1 MRTFND
7 LLEVGENEAN
17 RMQFVY
23 EAISEHKSSDLYKTA
38 QIADEYD
45 RKQNRTIVQ
54 FQKLLYDATG
64 RAIPDN
70 VSANYKI
77 TSGFFNRFT
86 TQQVQFLLGNGV
98 TWEDETTKDYL
109 GEDFDQKLQVA
120 AKASLGAG
128 VSFGFYNYDHLE
140 VFTALEYVPLYDEE
154 NGALMAGIRFW
165 QVDAQKPLRATL
177 YETDGITE
185 YIWEDGEGR
194 ILKEKRP
201 YILTL
206 ISTGVDE
213 AEIFAGENYPTFPIV
228 PLWANPHRQS
238 ELVGLR
244 EQIDAYDLIK
254 SGYAND
260 EADCAQ
266 IYWLM
271 ENAGGM
277 TDDDVQHFMDRLRLS
292 HAAVADTD
300 NSRVTP
306 YTQEPP
312 YQSREAFLTRIEYDI
327 YRDFGAMNPKDVAAG
342 NITATQIKAAYQ
354 AQDEEADDFEYYII
368 EFVQQILAL
377 QGLEGTPQFDRNRV
391 ANELEEVN
399 MVVSE
404 AEWLDDET
412 ILDLLPNITPDM
424 KEAIMERKDAQDA
437 QRLQSDDEM
446 EARVKAMVEDILK
459 GQQPGAVEQDN
470 NGGYRY
476 VE

>member
-1 MRTFND
+1 MRTYND

-98 TWEDETTKDYL
+98 TWEDEATKDYL
-109 GEDFDQKLQVA
+109 GEDFDKQLQVA

-177 YETDGITE
+177 YEIDGITE

-194 ILKEKRP
+194 ILKDKRP
-201 YILTL
+201 YIITL

-254 SGYAND
+254 SGFCNTID
-260 EADCAQ
+260 EASF
-266 IYWLM
+266 IYWTIN
-271 ENAGGM
+271 NAGGM
-277 TDDDVQHFMDRLRLS
+277 DEIDLSEFVQRLKTIHAANVEDTGATAQANSLEAPHEGREALLDRL
-292 HAAVADTD
+292 AKDMYADYMALNID
-300 NSRVTP
+300 
-306 YTQEPP
+306 E
-312 YQSREAFLTRIEYDI
+312 IKG
-327 YRDFGAMNPKDVAAG
+327 GAN
-342 NITATQIKAAYQ
+342 TATQIRAAY
-354 AQDEEADDFEYYII
+354 EPMNNKADQFEYCVI
-368 EFVQQILAL
+368 EFL
-377 QGLEGTPQFDRNRV
+377 QGILSVAGLEDNPTFTRSYLVNTT
-391 ANELEEVN
+391 EEISVLLQ
-399 MVVSE
+399 
-404 AEWLDDET
+404 AAQYLDDEYVT
-412 ILDLLPNITPDM
+412 RKILTLLG
-424 KEAIMERKDAQDA
+424 DADKA
-437 QRLQSDDEM
+437 DEIIANMDEYDYQRLAGETDE
-446 EARVKAMVEDILK
+446 EPPIEESI
-459 GQQPGAVEQDN
+459 E
-470 NGGYRY
+470 
-476 VE
+476 E

>member
-1 MRTFND
+1 MRTYND

-86 TQQVQFLLGNGV
+86 TQQVKFLLGNGV
-98 TWEDETTKDYL
+98 TWEDKTTKDYL

-228 PLWANPHRQS
+228 PLWANPHKQS

-254 SGYAND
+254 SGFCNTID
-260 EADCAQ
+260 EASF
-266 IYWLM
+266 IYWTIN
-271 ENAGGM
+271 NAGGM
-277 TDDDVQHFMDRLRLS
+277 DEIDLAEFVQRLKTIHAANVEDTGATAQPNSLEAPHEGREALLDRL
-292 HAAVADTD
+292 AKDMYADYMALNID
-300 NSRVTP
+300 
-306 YTQEPP
+306 E
-312 YQSREAFLTRIEYDI
+312 IKG
-327 YRDFGAMNPKDVAAG
+327 GAN
-342 NITATQIKAAYQ
+342 TATQIRAAY
-354 AQDEEADDFEYYII
+354 EPMNNKADQFEYCVI
-368 EFVQQILAL
+368 EFL
-377 QGLEGTPQFDRNRV
+377 QGILSVAGLEDKPTFTRSYLVNTT
-391 ANELEEVN
+391 EEISVLLQ
-399 MVVSE
+399 
-404 AEWLDDET
+404 AAQYLDDEYVT
-412 ILDLLPNITPDM
+412 RKILTLLG
-424 KEAIMERKDAQDA
+424 DADKA
-437 QRLQSDDEM
+437 DEIIASMDEYDYKRLAGETN
-446 EARVKAMVEDILK
+446 EEPPI
-459 GQQPGAVEQDN
+459 E
-470 NGGYRY
+470 
-476 VE
+476 E

>member
-70 VSANYKI
+70 ASANYKI

-109 GEDFDQKLQVA
+109 GEDFDKQLQVA

-201 YILTL
+201 YILTV

-254 SGYAND
+254 SGFCNTID
-260 EADCAQ
+260 EASF
-266 IYWLM
+266 IYWTIN
-271 ENAGGM
+271 NAGGM
-277 TDDDVQHFMDRLRLS
+277 DEIDLAEFVQRLKTIHAANVEDTGATAQANSLEAPHEGREALLDRL
-292 HAAVADTD
+292 AKDMYADYMALNID
-300 NSRVTP
+300 
-306 YTQEPP
+306 E
-312 YQSREAFLTRIEYDI
+312 IKG
-327 YRDFGAMNPKDVAAG
+327 GAN
-342 NITATQIKAAYQ
+342 TATQIRAAYEPMNNKADQFEYCVLEFLQGILSVAGLEDNPTFTRSYLVNTTEEISVLLQ
-354 AQDEEADDFEYYII
+354 AAQYLDEEYGTRKILTLLGDADKADEIIANMDEYDYQRIAGEEPEEPPTEEPI
-368 EFVQQILAL
+368 E
-377 QGLEGTPQFDRNRV
+377 E
-391 ANELEEVN
+391 
-399 MVVSE
+399 
-404 AEWLDDET
+404 
-412 ILDLLPNITPDM
+412 
-424 KEAIMERKDAQDA
+424 
-437 QRLQSDDEM
+437 
-446 EARVKAMVEDILK
+446 
-459 GQQPGAVEQDN
+459 
-470 NGGYRY
+470 
-476 VE
+476 

>member
-98 TWEDETTKDYL
+98 TWKDETTKDYL
-109 GEDFDQKLQVA
+109 GEDFDKQLQVA

-194 ILKEKRP
+194 ILKDKRA

-254 SGYAND
+254 SGFCNTID
-260 EADCAQ
+260 EASF
-266 IYWLM
+266 IYWTIN
-271 ENAGGM
+271 NAGGM
-277 TDDDVQHFMDRLRLS
+277 DEIDLAEFVQRLKTIHAANVEDTGATAQANSLEAPHEGREALLDRL
-292 HAAVADTD
+292 AKDMYADYMALNID
-300 NSRVTP
+300 
-306 YTQEPP
+306 E
-312 YQSREAFLTRIEYDI
+312 IKG
-327 YRDFGAMNPKDVAAG
+327 GAN
-342 NITATQIKAAYQ
+342 TATQIRAAYEPMNNKTDQ
-354 AQDEEADDFEYYII
+354 FEYCII
-368 EFVQQILAL
+368 DFIQGILSVAGIEDKPTFTRSYLVNTQEEISTLL
-377 QGLEGTPQFDRNRV
+377 QAAQY
-391 ANELEEVN
+391 
-399 MVVSE
+399 
-404 AEWLDDET
+404 LDDEYVT
-412 ILDLLPNITPDM
+412 RKILTLLG
-424 KEAIMERKDAQDA
+424 DADKA
-437 QRLQSDDEM
+437 DEIIANMDEYDYQRIAGE
-446 EARVKAMVEDILK
+446 EPEEPPTEEPI
-459 GQQPGAVEQDN
+459 E
-470 NGGYRY
+470 
-476 VE
+476 E

>member
-17 RMQFVY
+17 KMQFVY
-23 EAISEHKSSDLYKTA
+23 EAINEHKSSDLYKTA

-109 GEDFDQKLQVA
+109 GEDFDKQLQVA

-194 ILKEKRP
+194 ILKDKRP

-254 SGYAND
+254 SGFCNTID
-260 EADCAQ
+260 EASF
-266 IYWLM
+266 IYWTIN
-271 ENAGGM
+271 NAGGM
-277 TDDDVQHFMDRLRLS
+277 DEIDLAEFVQRLKTIHAANVEDTGATAQANSLEAPHEGREALLDRL
-292 HAAVADTD
+292 AKDMYADYMALNID
-300 NSRVTP
+300 
-306 YTQEPP
+306 E
-312 YQSREAFLTRIEYDI
+312 IKG
-327 YRDFGAMNPKDVAAG
+327 GAT
-342 NITATQIKAAYQ
+342 TATQIRAAY
-354 AQDEEADDFEYYII
+354 EPMNNKADQFEYCVIDFIQGILSVAGI
-368 EFVQQILAL
+368 EDNPTFTRSYLVNTTEEISVLL
-377 QGLEGTPQFDRNRV
+377 QAAQY
-391 ANELEEVN
+391 
-399 MVVSE
+399 
-404 AEWLDDET
+404 LDDEYVT
-412 ILDLLPNITPDM
+412 RKILTLLGDADKADEIIASMEEYDYQRVAGEETPT
-424 KEAIMERKDAQDA
+424 EEEVIE
-437 QRLQSDDEM
+437 
-446 EARVKAMVEDILK
+446 
-459 GQQPGAVEQDN
+459 
-470 NGGYRY
+470 
-476 VE
+476 

>member
-98 TWEDETTKDYL
+98 TWKDETTKDYL
-109 GEDFDQKLQVA
+109 GEDFDKQLQVA

-206 ISTGVDE
+206 ISTDVDE
-213 AEIFAGENYPTFPIV
+213 AEIFDGENYPTFPIV

-254 SGYAND
+254 SGFCNTID
-260 EADCAQ
+260 EASF
-266 IYWLM
+266 IYWTIN
-271 ENAGGM
+271 NAGGM
-277 TDDDVQHFMDRLRLS
+277 DEIDLAEFVQRLKTIHAANVEDTGATAQANSLEAPHEGREALLDRL
-292 HAAVADTD
+292 AKDMYADYMALNID
-300 NSRVTP
+300 
-306 YTQEPP
+306 E
-312 YQSREAFLTRIEYDI
+312 IKG
-327 YRDFGAMNPKDVAAG
+327 GAN
-342 NITATQIKAAYQ
+342 TATQIRAAY
-354 AQDEEADDFEYYII
+354 EPMNNKADQFEYCVI
-368 EFVQQILAL
+368 EFL
-377 QGLEGTPQFDRNRV
+377 QGILSVAGLEDTPTFTRSYLVNTQ
-391 ANELEEVN
+391 EEISVLLQ
-399 MVVSE
+399 
-404 AEWLDDET
+404 AAQYLDDEYVT
-412 ILDLLPNITPDM
+412 RKILTLLG
-424 KEAIMERKDAQDA
+424 DADKA
-437 QRLQSDDEM
+437 DEIIASMDEYDYQRIAGE
-446 EARVKAMVEDILK
+446 EPEE
-459 GQQPGAVEQDN
+459 PPTEEQI
-470 NGGYRY
+470 
-476 VE
+476 EE

>member
-23 EAISEHKSSDLYKTA
+23 EAINEHKSSDLYKTA

-109 GEDFDQKLQVA
+109 GEDFDKQLQVA

-165 QVDAQKPLRATL
+165 QVDAKKPLRATL

-194 ILKEKRP
+194 ILKVKRP

-254 SGYAND
+254 SGFCNTID
-260 EADCAQ
+260 EASF
-266 IYWLM
+266 IYWTIN
-271 ENAGGM
+271 NAGGM
-277 TDDDVQHFMDRLRLS
+277 DEIDLAEFVQRLKTIHAANVEDTGATAQANSLEAPHEGREALLDRL
-292 HAAVADTD
+292 AKDMYADYMALNID
-300 NSRVTP
+300 
-306 YTQEPP
+306 E
-312 YQSREAFLTRIEYDI
+312 IKG
-327 YRDFGAMNPKDVAAG
+327 GAN
-342 NITATQIKAAYQ
+342 TATQIRAAY
-354 AQDEEADDFEYYII
+354 EPMNNKADQFEYCVI
-368 EFVQQILAL
+368 EFL
-377 QGLEGTPQFDRNRV
+377 QGILSVAGLEDNPTFTRSYLVNTT
-391 ANELEEVN
+391 EEISVLLQ
-399 MVVSE
+399 
-404 AEWLDDET
+404 AAQYLDDEYVT
-412 ILDLLPNITPDM
+412 RKILTLLGDADKADEIIASMDEYDYQRIAGEEPD
-424 KEAIMERKDAQDA
+424 EPTTEEPIE
-437 QRLQSDDEM
+437 E
-446 EARVKAMVEDILK
+446 
-459 GQQPGAVEQDN
+459 
-470 NGGYRY
+470 
-476 VE
+476 

>member
-109 GEDFDQKLQVA
+109 GEDFDKQLQVA
-120 AKASLGAG
+120 GKASLGAG

-194 ILKEKRP
+194 ILKDKRP

-254 SGYAND
+254 SGFCNTID
-260 EADCAQ
+260 EASF
-266 IYWLM
+266 IYWTIN
-271 ENAGGM
+271 NAGGM
-277 TDDDVQHFMDRLRLS
+277 DEIDLAEFVQRLKTIHAANVEDTGATAQANSLEAPHEGREALLDRL
-292 HAAVADTD
+292 AKDMYADYMALNID
-300 NSRVTP
+300 
-306 YTQEPP
+306 E
-312 YQSREAFLTRIEYDI
+312 IKG
-327 YRDFGAMNPKDVAAG
+327 GAN
-342 NITATQIKAAYQ
+342 TATQIRAAY
-354 AQDEEADDFEYYII
+354 EPMNNKADQFEYCVI
-368 EFVQQILAL
+368 EFL
-377 QGLEGTPQFDRNRV
+377 QGILSVAGLEDKPTFTRSYLVNTT
-391 ANELEEVN
+391 EEISVLLQ
-399 MVVSE
+399 
-404 AEWLDDET
+404 AAQYLDDEYVT
-412 ILDLLPNITPDM
+412 RKILTLLG
-424 KEAIMERKDAQDA
+424 DADKA
-437 QRLQSDDEM
+437 DEIIANMDEYDYQRIAGE
-446 EARVKAMVEDILK
+446 EPEEPPIEE
-459 GQQPGAVEQDN
+459 PIE
-470 NGGYRY
+470 
-476 VE
+476 E

>member
-1 MRTFND
+1 MRTYQDFI
-7 LLEVGENEAN
+7 EIGENEAD
-17 RMQFVY
+17 RMEFVR
-23 EAISEHKSSDLYKTA
+23 EVIGEHKSSDLYKTA

-45 RKQNRTIVQ
+45 RKQNRTIIQ
-54 FQKLLYDATG
+54 YQKLLYDATG

-109 GEDFDQKLQVA
+109 GEDFDQRLQVA

-140 VFTALEYVPLYDEE
+140 VFSALEYAPLYDEE

-177 YETDGITE
+177 YEIDGITE

-254 SGYAND
+254 SGFCNTID
-260 EADCAQ
+260 EASF
-266 IYWLM
+266 IYWTIN
-271 ENAGGM
+271 NAGGM
-277 TDDDVQHFMDRLRLS
+277 DEIDLADFVQRLKTIHAANVEDTGATAQANSLEAPHEGREALLDRL
-292 HAAVADTD
+292 AKDMYADYMALNID
-300 NSRVTP
+300 
-306 YTQEPP
+306 E
-312 YQSREAFLTRIEYDI
+312 IKG
-327 YRDFGAMNPKDVAAG
+327 GAN
-342 NITATQIKAAYQ
+342 TATQIRAAYEPMNNKADQ
-354 AQDEEADDFEYYII
+354 FEYCVIDFIQGILSVAGVEDKPTFTRSYLINVSEEIDNVLSAAEYLDSEYVTRKVLTILGDADKIDEVLKRKDEEDMGRIS
-368 EFVQQILAL
+368 L
-377 QGLEGTPQFDRNRV
+377 
-391 ANELEEVN
+391 VN
-399 MVVSE
+399 GP
-404 AEWLDDET
+404 DDEP
-412 ILDLLPNITPDM
+412 I
-424 KEAIMERKDAQDA
+424 E
-437 QRLQSDDEM
+437 
-446 EARVKAMVEDILK
+446 
-459 GQQPGAVEQDN
+459 
-470 NGGYRY
+470 
-476 VE
+476 

>member
-109 GEDFDQKLQVA
+109 GEDFDRRLQVA

-194 ILKEKRP
+194 ILEDKRP

-254 SGYAND
+254 SGFCNTID
-260 EADCAQ
+260 EASF
-266 IYWLM
+266 IYWTIN
-271 ENAGGM
+271 NAGGM
-277 TDDDVQHFMDRLRLS
+277 DEIDLAEFVQRLKTIHAANVEDTGATAQANSLEAPHEGREALLDRL
-292 HAAVADTD
+292 AKDMYADYMALNVD
-300 NSRVTP
+300 
-306 YTQEPP
+306 E
-312 YQSREAFLTRIEYDI
+312 IKG
-327 YRDFGAMNPKDVAAG
+327 GAN
-342 NITATQIKAAYQ
+342 TATQIRAAY
-354 AQDEEADDFEYYII
+354 EPMNNKADQFEYCVI
-368 EFVQQILAL
+368 EFL
-377 QGLEGTPQFDRNRV
+377 QGILSVAGLEDKPTFTRSYLVNTQ
-391 ANELEEVN
+391 EEISVLLQ
-399 MVVSE
+399 
-404 AEWLDDET
+404 AAQYLDDEYVT
-412 ILDLLPNITPDM
+412 RKILTLLG
-424 KEAIMERKDAQDA
+424 DADKA
-437 QRLQSDDEM
+437 DEIIASMDEYDYQRIAGE
-446 EARVKAMVEDILK
+446 EPEEPPTEEPI
-459 GQQPGAVEQDN
+459 E
-470 NGGYRY
+470 
-476 VE
+476 E

>member
-109 GEDFDQKLQVA
+109 GEDFDKQLQVA

-194 ILKEKRP
+194 ILKDKRP

-254 SGYAND
+254 SGFCNTID
-260 EADCAQ
+260 EASF
-266 IYWLM
+266 IYWTIN
-271 ENAGGM
+271 NAGGM
-277 TDDDVQHFMDRLRLS
+277 DEIDLAEFVQRLKTIHAANVEDTGATAQANSLEAPHEGREALLDRL
-292 HAAVADTD
+292 AKDMYADYMALNID
-300 NSRVTP
+300 
-306 YTQEPP
+306 E
-312 YQSREAFLTRIEYDI
+312 IKG
-327 YRDFGAMNPKDVAAG
+327 GAN
-342 NITATQIKAAYQ
+342 TATQIRAAY
-354 AQDEEADDFEYYII
+354 EPMNNKADQFEYCVL
-368 EFVQQILAL
+368 EFL
-377 QGLEGTPQFDRNRV
+377 QGILSVAGLEDKPTFTRSYLVNTT
-391 ANELEEVN
+391 EEISVLLQ
-399 MVVSE
+399 
-404 AEWLDDET
+404 AAQYLDDEYVT
-412 ILDLLPNITPDM
+412 RKILTLLG
-424 KEAIMERKDAQDA
+424 DADKA
-437 QRLQSDDEM
+437 DEIIANMDEYDYQRIAGE
-446 EARVKAMVEDILK
+446 EPEEPPTEEPI
-459 GQQPGAVEQDN
+459 E
-470 NGGYRY
+470 
-476 VE
+476 E

>member
-23 EAISEHKSSDLYKTA
+23 EAINEHKSSDLYKTA

-109 GEDFDQKLQVA
+109 GEDFDKQLHVA

-194 ILKEKRP
+194 ILKDKRP
-201 YILTL
+201 YILTV

-254 SGYAND
+254 SGFCNTID
-260 EADCAQ
+260 EASF
-266 IYWLM
+266 IYWTIN
-271 ENAGGM
+271 NAGGM
-277 TDDDVQHFMDRLRLS
+277 DEIDLAEFVQRLKTIHAANVEDTGATAQANSLEAPHEGREALLDRL
-292 HAAVADTD
+292 AKDMYADYMALNVD
-300 NSRVTP
+300 
-306 YTQEPP
+306 E
-312 YQSREAFLTRIEYDI
+312 IKG
-327 YRDFGAMNPKDVAAG
+327 GAN
-342 NITATQIKAAYQ
+342 TATQIRAAY
-354 AQDEEADDFEYYII
+354 EPMNNKADQFEYCVI
-368 EFVQQILAL
+368 EFL
-377 QGLEGTPQFDRNRV
+377 QGILSVAGLEDKPTFTRSYLVNTT
-391 ANELEEVN
+391 EEISVLLQ
-399 MVVSE
+399 
-404 AEWLDDET
+404 AAQYLDDEYVT
-412 ILDLLPNITPDM
+412 RKILTLLG
-424 KEAIMERKDAQDA
+424 DADKA
-437 QRLQSDDEM
+437 DEIIANMDEYDYQRIAGE
-446 EARVKAMVEDILK
+446 EPEEPPTEEPI
-459 GQQPGAVEQDN
+459 E
-470 NGGYRY
+470 
-476 VE
+476 E

>member
-7 LLEVGENEAN
+7 LLEVGENEEN
-17 RMQFVY
+17 RMEFVY

-109 GEDFDQKLQVA
+109 GEDFDKQLQVA

-194 ILKEKRP
+194 ILKVKRP

-213 AEIFAGENYPTFPIV
+213 AEIFAGQNYPTFPIV

-254 SGYAND
+254 SGFCNTID
-260 EADCAQ
+260 EASF
-266 IYWLM
+266 IYWTIN
-271 ENAGGM
+271 NAGGM
-277 TDDDVQHFMDRLRLS
+277 DEIDLAEFVQRLKTIHAANVEDTGATAQANSLEAPHEGREALLDRL
-292 HAAVADTD
+292 AKDMYADYMALNID
-300 NSRVTP
+300 
-306 YTQEPP
+306 E
-312 YQSREAFLTRIEYDI
+312 IKG
-327 YRDFGAMNPKDVAAG
+327 GAN
-342 NITATQIKAAYQ
+342 TATQIRAAY
-354 AQDEEADDFEYYII
+354 EPMNNKADQFEYCVL
-368 EFVQQILAL
+368 EFL
-377 QGLEGTPQFDRNRV
+377 QGILSVAGLEDTPTFTRSYLVNTT
-391 ANELEEVN
+391 EEISVLLQ
-399 MVVSE
+399 
-404 AEWLDDET
+404 AAQYLDDEYVT
-412 ILDLLPNITPDM
+412 RKILTLLG
-424 KEAIMERKDAQDA
+424 DADKA
-437 QRLQSDDEM
+437 DEIIANMDEYDYQRLAGETDE
-446 EARVKAMVEDILK
+446 EPPTEEPI
-459 GQQPGAVEQDN
+459 E
-470 NGGYRY
+470 
-476 VE
+476 E

>member
-1 MRTFND
+1 MRTYND

-54 FQKLLYDATG
+54 YQKLLYDATG

-109 GEDFDQKLQVA
+109 GEDFDKQLQVA

-177 YETDGITE
+177 YEIDGITE

-254 SGYAND
+254 SGFCNTID
-260 EADCAQ
+260 EASF
-266 IYWLM
+266 IYWTIN
-271 ENAGGM
+271 NAGGM
-277 TDDDVQHFMDRLRLS
+277 DEIDLADFVQRLKTIHAANVEDTGATAQANSLEAPHEGREALLDRL
-292 HAAVADTD
+292 AKDMYADYMALNID
-300 NSRVTP
+300 
-306 YTQEPP
+306 E
-312 YQSREAFLTRIEYDI
+312 IKG
-327 YRDFGAMNPKDVAAG
+327 GAN
-342 NITATQIKAAYQ
+342 TATQIRAAY
-354 AQDEEADDFEYYII
+354 EPMNNKADQFEYCVL
-368 EFVQQILAL
+368 EFL
-377 QGLEGTPQFDRNRV
+377 QGILSVAGLEDTPTFTRSYLVNTT
-391 ANELEEVN
+391 EEITVLLQ
-399 MVVSE
+399 
-404 AEWLDDET
+404 AAQYLDDEYVT
-412 ILDLLPNITPDM
+412 RKILTLLG
-424 KEAIMERKDAQDA
+424 DADKA
-437 QRLQSDDEM
+437 DEIIANMDEYDYQRLAGETI
-446 EARVKAMVEDILK
+446 EEPPIEE
-459 GQQPGAVEQDN
+459 PIE
-470 NGGYRY
+470 
-476 VE
+476 E